1 MRASWSKLWTLFVD
15 GTGKF
20 RKLLSLLNTLTA
32 EAVIQYSRP
41 HTHQHN
47 APAMNTLYELR
58 RVVSRAVDPADED
71 VTQLCGC
78 YPTLDE
84 ADLAKDFYESR
95 YPGSVFYIE

>member
-1 MRASWSKLWTLFVD
+1 MTK
-15 GTGKF
+15 
-20 RKLLSLLNTLTA
+20 
-32 EAVIQYSRP
+32 
-41 HTHQHN
+41 
-47 APAMNTLYELR
+47 LYELR
-58 RVVSRAVDPADED
+58 RVVYRAVDPADED